1 MRHAPERAK
10 EAFNDASTL
19 EGPRSIHRIHNLA
32 HGDQRGKFPLP
43 KLFSLRRV
51 FGTAF
56 SAMIGLKRRSVGNLS
71 PTFALSGMFNDPG
84 KITSPASGFF
94 SGLGVATADALAAGI
109 AALGISLIS
118 TFLLGH
124 QMLLRLVGGLILCYL
139 GFKIYRTNPSEESS
153 PASNING
160 LLSAY
165 ATTFLLTF
173 SNPVTILSFMAIYA
187 GWGVE
192 SLSGHYLAAAVLTLG
207 VFIGSTLWWVVMF
220 VGLTAYRDRFN
231 AQLLGCIHRISGAV
245 IAVFGFIVLLSL
257 SPLKSTLGIQF

>member
-1 MRHAPERAK
+1 MPVH
-10 EAFNDASTL
+10 L
-19 EGPRSIHRIHNLA
+19 LIEGIVIGFVVAVPV
-32 HGDQRGKFPLP
+32 GPL
-43 KLFSLRRV
+43 
-51 FGTAF
+51 
-56 SAMIGLKRRSVGNLS
+56 GLLCINR
-71 PTFALSGMFNDPG
+71 ALSLG
-84 KITSPASGFF
+84 PASGFF

-220 VGLTAYRDRFN
+220 LGLTAYRDRFN